1 MIVSWNW
8 LTDYLRLDM
17 PVEVLTE
24 RLMLSGLNHEST
36 KEVGG
41 DLAID
46 LEVTSNRPDCLGHV
60 GIAREIGVL
69 FDRSLCMSDPR
80 LRTSGA
86 DVETLAQVRIETPEL
101 CPRFT
106 ARVVTGAR
114 VGESP
119 WWMRKRLE
127 TLGVRPISNVVDVTN
142 YVMFECG
149 QPLHAYDLAKVEGR
163 ILIPRRARKGETLK
177 AINGKTYE
185 LTADMLVIADATRPV
200 GLGGVMGG
208 LETEIGDGT
217 TEILI
222 EAARFDPLN
231 VRKTS
236 RALGLHSDSSYRFE
250 RPIDPEVT
258 EWASRRCAELILETA
273 GGTLHPGMIDAGGFG
288 AERPIVALR
297 LEQIARVL
305 GITIDPLEVSRILL
319 ALGLKSMGGPPEAPR
334 FQAPSWRS
342 DLDREI
348 DLIEEVARIHGY
360 EHIPE
365 DSAVPLA
372 GAPRG
377 PRERVE
383 DATRSLLAGL
393 GFDEAIT
400 LSFVPDELVGT
411 MEPDATEPP
420 IRVEH
425 SVRKRAN
432 ALRQSLVPSLL
443 AVRRHNEA
451 HGNFDVDLF
460 EIANVYLP
468 RPVQPLPDEPTR
480 LTLLSGRD
488 FLGMKGIVEAV
499 LARFHV
505 EKLLEVRPSPSPWF
519 TPGRS
524 AELLLGGTLLGR
536 VGELDRGKLDGLDL
550 KASCSA
556 AELTLGVLVEKA
568 DLVPRHHALPPL
580 PAVARDLS
588 LVVPRTLPWAELAGV
603 VGRAGGS
610 TLEAIVYL
618 DAFRGG
624 NIPEDRQSL
633 HFGLRFR
640 HPERTLTGDEVDRAV
655 QSIVEACSSRFE
667 ATLRA

>member
-17 PVEVLTE
+17 PVDVLSE
-24 RLMLSGLNHEST
+24 RLMLAGLNHEST
-36 KEVGG
+36 VEVGG

-46 LEVTSNRPDCLGHV
+46 LEVTSNRPDCLGHLGV
-60 GIAREIGVL
+60 AREIGVL
-69 FDRSLCMSDPR
+69 FDRGVCLPDPHPP
-80 LRTSGA
+80 TAGA
-86 DVETLAQVRIETPEL
+86 DVATLATVRVEALEL

-106 ARVVTGAR
+106 ARVVSGVTIK
-114 VGESP
+114 ESP
-119 WWMRKRLE
+119 WWLRKRLE
-127 TLGVRPISNVVDVTN
+127 TLGIRPISNVVDVTN

-149 QPLHAYDLAKVEGR
+149 QPLHAYDLAKVDGR
-163 ILIPRRARKGETLK
+163 TLIPRRAVKGETLK
-177 AINGKTYE
+177 AINGKTYD
-185 LTADMLVIADATRPV
+185 LTPDMLVIADGSRPV
-200 GLGGVMGG
+200 GLAGVMGG
-208 LETEIGDGT
+208 LDTEIGPGT
-217 TEILI
+217 VDVLI
-222 EAARFDPLN
+222 EAARFDRLN

-250 RPIDPEVT
+250 RPIDPNVT
-258 EWASRRCAELILETA
+258 EWASRRCAELILATA
-273 GGTLHPGMIDAGGFG
+273 GGTLHPGLIDVGGVSV
-288 AERPIVALR
+288 ERPVVTLR
-297 LEQIARVL
+297 LEQIVRVL
-305 GITIDPLEVSRILL
+305 GIAIGPAEVSRILL
-319 ALGLKSMGGPPEAPR
+319 ALGLLSEGGPPEAPR
-334 FQAPSWRS
+334 FRAPSWRS

-365 DSAVPLA
+365 DRAVPLA
-372 GAPRG
+372 GAPRA

-400 LSFVPDELVGT
+400 LSFVSDELVGSHEV
-411 MEPDATEPP
+411 EPTPP

-451 HGNFDVDLF
+451 HGNSDVDLF
-460 EIANVYLP
+460 EIANVYQP
-468 RPVQPLPDEPTR
+468 RPGQPLPDEPTC
-480 LTLLSGRD
+480 LTLVSGRD
-488 FLGMKGIVEAV
+488 YFGLKGIVEAI
-499 LARFHV
+499 LSRFHA
-505 EKLLEVRPSPSPWF
+505 EKALVVRPGRSSWF

-524 AELLLGGTLLGR
+524 AELLLGETWLGR
-536 VGELDRGKLDGLDL
+536 IGEVDRAKLDALDL
-550 KASCSA
+550 KNPCSA
-556 AELTLGVLVEKA
+556 AELDLGVLVEKA
-568 DLVPRHHALPPL
+568 DLVPQHHPLPPV

-588 LVVPRTLPWAELAGV
+588 LVVPRALPWAELAGV

-610 TLEAIVYL
+610 TLESIVYL

-640 HPERTLTGDEVDRAV
+640 HPERTLTGEEVERSV
-655 QSIVEACSSRFE
+655 QSIVDACASRFE